1 MVNVIVAFPQLE
13 NGKKIKSILAKHG
26 IQACAVCTTGA
37 QTLQH
42 TDALG
47 DGLVICAGRLLDMR
61 YTQLL
66 EYMPETF
73 EMLAMLPPESC
84 MEKEADRVVCLS
96 MPLKVHELVST
107 VEMICCSIARR
118 KKKKKAKPKE
128 RSPKEQ
134 KLLTEAKKLLMARNH
149 MTEEEAHRYIQK
161 CSMDSG
167 TGLVETAQMIVS
179 LMQQ

>member
-107 VEMICCSIARR
+107 VEIKS
-118 KKKKKAKPKE
+118 
-128 RSPKEQ
+128 SS
-134 KLLTEAKKLLMARNH
+134 TEIPLPFQYPIGRTLQVFSMAAGSVVRLP
-149 MTEEEAHRYIQK
+149 
-161 CSMDSG
+161 SS
-167 TGLVETAQMIVS
+167 S
-179 LMQQ
+179 